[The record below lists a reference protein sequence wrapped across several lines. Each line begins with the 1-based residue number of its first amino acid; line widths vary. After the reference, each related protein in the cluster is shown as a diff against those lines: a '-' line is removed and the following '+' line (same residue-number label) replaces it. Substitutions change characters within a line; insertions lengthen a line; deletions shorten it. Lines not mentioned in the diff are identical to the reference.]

1 MAVYVDRSMWEF
13 HGRIM
18 CHMLADSEAEL
29 HAMADRIGKSRNRYQ
44 RHAST
49 PHYDVDTGE
58 RALAVRLGAIE
69 IDRRKTV
76 QIIRAIRDNPDGF
89 FVKKQRTG
97 QASFDF

>member
-1 MAVYVDRSMWEF
+1 MAVYVDRSVWEF
-13 HGRIM
+13 HDKIM
-18 CHMLADSEAEL
+18 CHMLADTEAEL
-29 HAMADRIGKSRNRYQ
+29 HSMAGQIGKSRSRYQ
-44 RHAST
+44 RYAST
-49 PHYDVDTGE
+49 PHYDIDRGE

-89 FVKKQRTG
+89 FIKRQKAA